1 VLFALVAMTTLY
13 QMLSQAVE
21 SEDPNVMRAKIQDFE
36 KTFEQTYRRKMTDD
50 ELSMLETAKEI
61 VERELWVEKLS
72 KKAA

>member
-1 VLFALVAMTTLY
+1 MTTLY